1 MAVQSIID
9 LTTFEALKESVGSDF
24 IDELL
29 QAYFD
34 ETPQLLA
41 NLQQAYAKKDTEAFR
56 LAAHS
61 IKSTSNSFG
70 ALEFGALA
78 KELEMMAREGKMEGA
93 LKKVET
99 LAGGYESVRK
109 ALVELSHGK

>member
-1 MAVQSIID
+1 MSAQSIID
-9 LTTFEALKESVGSDF
+9 ISTYEALKESVGSDF

-41 NLQQAYAKKDTEAFR
+41 KLEQAFAKKDTEGFR

-70 ALEFGALA
+70 ALQFGTLA
-78 KELEMMAREGKMEGA
+78 KELEMMTREGKMDDA
-93 LKKVET
+93 LEKVQI
-99 LAGGYESVRK
+99 LSGSYESVRR
-109 ALVELSHGK
+109 ALVELSHG